1 METIGIV
8 VAILLLGFA
17 LYCLFGRIARVSG
30 QIAAAESF
38 NCDNFNCD
46 ELLKD
51 LKKEELIWTI
61 VGTITSIVSLALLI
75 FLTLKY
81 Q

>member
-17 LYCLFGRIARVSG
+17 LYCIFGRIARLSG
-30 QIAAAESF
+30 QIAATERV

-51 LKKEELIWTI
+51 LKREELIWLI
-61 VGTITSIVSLALLI
+61 VALITSTVSLALFI
-75 FLTLKY
+75 
-81 Q
+81 

>member
-1 METIGIV
+1 METIGTV

-17 LYCLFGRIARVSG
+17 LYCIFGHIAGLSG
-30 QIAAAESF
+30 QIAAVERF

-46 ELLKD
+46 ELKELKR
-51 LKKEELIWTI
+51 EELIWLI
-61 VGTITSIVSLALLI
+61 VALITSTVSIALLI

>member
-1 METIGIV
+1 MEIIGSV
-8 VAILLLGFA
+8 VAILLLGFV
-17 LYCLFGRIARVSG
+17 LYCIFGRIAGLSG
-30 QIAAAESF
+30 QIAATERF

-61 VGTITSIVSLALLI
+61 IGAITSIVSLALLI